1 MYNYN
6 FTGPAAL
13 KALSFA
19 AGDERNNAVKLLNPF
34 GEDQSLMRTTLY
46 MGMLDSAARNIRR
59 KTGYGRF
66 MEVGNVHFD
75 LGGDALPRE
84 EKKIGLVFFGGDESF
99 YTLKGVVETLL
110 ARFGIKGA
118 KYERNGIDCFQPGR
132 RADVTV
138 SGKKLGELG
147 QVHPDVLDA
156 WDVPGPVYMAELSF
170 ASILALSVDTPAF
183 QPLPRFP
190 VVSRDLAIVVPEDSE
205 SAHWIEIIETAPVD
219 VIVEKGR
226 LFDVFR
232 GPAVGLGKK
241 SLAITFNLRAEDH
254 TLTDEEIK
262 KAFETIIRVL
272 AENGA
277 PLRQ

>member
-1 MYNYN
+1 M
-6 FTGPAAL
+6 
-13 KALSFA
+13 
-19 AGDERNNAVKLLNPF
+19 
-34 GEDQSLMRTTLY
+34 
-46 MGMLDSAARNIRR
+46 
-59 KTGYGRF
+59 
-66 MEVGNVHFD
+66 
-75 LGGDALPRE
+75 
-84 EKKIGLVFFGGDESF
+84 
-99 YTLKGVVETLL
+99 
-110 ARFGIKGA
+110 
-118 KYERNGIDCFQPGR
+118 
-132 RADVTV
+132 TV

-170 ASILALSVDTPAF
+170 ADILALSVDTPAF

-190 VVSRDLAIVVPEDSE
+190 VVSRDLAIVVPEESE
-205 SAHWIEIIETAPVD
+205 SAHWIELIETAPVD

-226 LFDVFR
+226 LFDVYR
-232 GPAVGLGKK
+232 GPAVGFGKK

-272 AENGA
+272 GENGA

>member
-1 MYNYN
+1 
-6 FTGPAAL
+6 
-13 KALSFA
+13 
-19 AGDERNNAVKLLNPF
+19 
-34 GEDQSLMRTTLY
+34 
-46 MGMLDSAARNIRR
+46 
-59 KTGYGRF
+59 

-75 LGGDALPRE
+75 LGGELLPRE
-84 EKKIGLVFFGGDESF
+84 EKKVGLIFFGDGESF

-110 ARFGIKGA
+110 DRFGIKGA
-118 KYERNGIDCFQPGR
+118 RYEKNDVDCFQPGR
-132 RADVTV
+132 RANVLV
-138 SGKKLGELG
+138 NGKKLGELG
-147 QVHPDVLDA
+147 QVHPDVLGA

-170 ASILALSVDTPAF
+170 ADIAALSVDTPAF

-190 VVSRDLAIVVPEDSE
+190 VVSRDLAIVVPEESE
-205 SAHWIEIIETAPVD
+205 SAHWIRLIETAPVD

-241 SLAITFNLRAEDH
+241 SLAITFTLRAEDH

-262 KAFETIIRVL
+262 KAFETVIRVL